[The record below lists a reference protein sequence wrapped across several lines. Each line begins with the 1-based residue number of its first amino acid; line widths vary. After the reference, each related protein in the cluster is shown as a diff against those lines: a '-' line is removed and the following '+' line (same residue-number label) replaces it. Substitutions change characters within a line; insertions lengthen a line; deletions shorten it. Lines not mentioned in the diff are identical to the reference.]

1 MLGSNVPTVG
11 GLPKG
16 FHWAK
21 EWGCESIQV
30 YITLSRRWEVPELS
44 EKEIVDFKSAWQ
56 NSSVKKVLAH
66 VPYLVNLASPDKNLW
81 QRSKVRFKIELSRAQ
96 QFGVD
101 FLVLH
106 PGNYR
111 NSNLK
116 DGLKRITEALNMVSI
131 ETNTSTT
138 KILLET
144 MAGQGTTLGS
154 NFEELAYMLDE
165 VERPELFGICF
176 DTAHVF
182 ISGYDI
188 RGYKGYAKVFEEFD
202 QTIGLGRIGAFHI
215 NDSKTKL
222 GSRSDRHAC
231 IGEGELGLQV
241 FHAFVKDARFSKIPQ
256 ILEIPERDQ
265 KSRNNLKLL
274 RSLQETQSFLLEPKN
289 IQK

>member
-21 EWGCESIQV
+21 EWGCESIQIYV
-30 YITLSRRWEVPELS
+30 TLSRRWEVPELS
-44 EKEIVDFKSAWQ
+44 EKEIIDFKSAWQ
-56 NSSVKKVLAH
+56 NSPVKKVLAH
-66 VPYLVNLASPDKNLW
+66 VPYLVNLASPDKGLW
-81 QRSKVRFKIELSRAQ
+81 QKSKARFTIELLRTQ
-96 QFGVD
+96 QFGVN

-106 PGNYR
+106 PGSYK
-111 NSNLK
+111 NSNPK
-116 DGLKRITEALNMVSI
+116 DGVKRIIEALNLVSSQ
-131 ETNTSTT
+131 TNDSTT

-144 MAGQGTTLGS
+144 MAGQGTSLGS
-154 NFEELAYMLDE
+154 NFEELAYMLDQ
-165 VERPELFGICF
+165 VRYPKLFGICF

-188 RGYKGYAKVFEEFD
+188 RGYKGYAKVLQEFD
-202 QTIGLGRIGAFHI
+202 QIIGLDRIGAFHI

-241 FHAFVKDARFSKIPQ
+241 FHALVKDARFSKMPK
-256 ILEIPERDQ
+256 ILEIPECDQ
-265 KSRNNLKLL
+265 KSKDNLKLL
-274 RSLQETQSFLLEPKN
+274 RGLQETQGFLHE
-289 IQK
+289 

>member
-11 GLPKG
+11 GLPNG

-21 EWGCESIQV
+21 EWGCESIQIYV
-30 YITLSRRWEVPELS
+30 TLSRRWEVPELS
-44 EKEIVDFKSAWQ
+44 EKEITNFKSAWQ
-56 NSSVKKVLAH
+56 NSPVKKVLAH
-66 VPYLVNLASPDKNLW
+66 VPYLVNLASPDKDLW
-81 QRSKVRFKIELSRAQ
+81 QKSKARFTIELLRAQ
-96 QFGVD
+96 QFGVN

-106 PGNYR
+106 PGSYK
-111 NSNLK
+111 NSNSE
-116 DGLKRITEALNMVSI
+116 DGLRRMTEALNLVSSQ
-131 ETNTSTT
+131 TNDSTT

-144 MAGQGTTLGS
+144 MAGQGTSLGS
-154 NFEELAYMLDE
+154 SFEELAYMLEE

-188 RGYKGYAKVFEEFD
+188 RGYKGYKKVLQEFD
-202 QTIGLGRIGAFHI
+202 QTIGLDKIGAFHI

-241 FHAFVKDARFSKIPQ
+241 FHALVKDARFSKTPK

-265 KSRNNLKLL
+265 RSKDNLKLL
-274 RSLQETQSFLLEPKN
+274 RGLQGTQGFLPE
-289 IQK
+289 